1 MYESLEYPLSELLL
15 GLSVLLLYELFTVPD
30 AEEDSGLLYTGAD
43 FLPDVLLDAELLLTV
58 LLLLLTELLV
68 PMPLRTVTVL
78 LPALDDPEGFDALTL
93 LPSVLALKP

>member
-15 GLSVLLLYELFTVPD
+15 GLSVLLLYELFTVSD

-43 FLPDVLLDAELLLTV
+43 FLPDVLLDADVLLDPDVLLTV

-78 LPALDDPEGFDALTL
+78 LPALDDPE
-93 LPSVLALKP
+93 